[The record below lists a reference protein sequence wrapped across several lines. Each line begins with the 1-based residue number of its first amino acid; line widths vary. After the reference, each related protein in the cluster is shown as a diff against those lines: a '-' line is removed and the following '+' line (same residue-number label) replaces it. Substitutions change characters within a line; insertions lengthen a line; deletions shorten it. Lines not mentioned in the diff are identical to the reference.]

1 MLLIVVSLEGNTNE
15 DLVNVLDTPP
25 SAWRQFKHARDLVQ
39 SEAFVVLKQ
48 GAADAPHITRV
59 APPQLCRRER
69 RDTPFKLKSI
79 RMTSL
84 CCLVAKLD
92 ISYRV

>member
-1 MLLIVVSLEGNTNE
+1 MLLIVVSLEGNTDE
-15 DLVNVLDTPP
+15 DLVNVLDIPP

-39 SEAFVVLKQ
+39 SEALVVLKQ

-69 RDTPFKLKSI
+69 RDHETDLSLLFSSQVGHLIPS
-79 RMTSL
+79 MTSG
-84 CCLVAKLD
+84 A
-92 ISYRV
+92 R